1 VAAGHEIAAVIH
13 RRGLLDDPALAEEIA
28 AAARLALEH
37 ERLHASRRAHLAEL
51 RASRARIVATAD
63 DERRRLERDPRDG
76 AQQRLVTLA
85 LAVRLARRRLA
96 ADAPALDD
104 ELARAER
111 EFHAAVGDLRELA
124 HGLFPAVL
132 AAEGLGAALEALG
145 EHAPRL
151 VPGALSEARFTTPV
165 ESAAYFLVAETLR
178 LAPTG
183 DLAVD
188 ARVRE
193 DRLILEVRAETEIT
207 GAPTRLEDRVGAAG
221 GTLTAWPRHPRA
233 EFPCAS

>member
-1 VAAGHEIAAVIH
+1 MPPTDPDRETTPIVAAGHEIAAVIH

-63 DERRRLERDPRDG
+63 DERRRLEHDLHDG

-85 LAVRLARRRLA
+85 LAVRLTRRRLA
-96 ADAPALDD
+96 DDAPALDD

-111 EFHAAVGDLRELA
+111 ELHAAVGELRELA

-132 AAEGLGAALEALG
+132 ADEGLGAALEALG
-145 EHAPRL
+145 EHAPGL
-151 VPGALSEARFTTPV
+151 VLGALCRGA
-165 ESAAYFLVAETLR
+165 LH
-178 LAPTG
+178 
-183 DLAVD
+183 D
-188 ARVRE
+188 AR
-193 DRLILEVRAETEIT
+193 
-207 GAPTRLEDRVGAAG
+207 RVGRLLPRRRDAAARPLRASSRS
-221 GTLTAWPRHPRA
+221 TLASARTGSSSTCGPRPRSRGHRSASRTASVPPA
-233 EFPCAS
+233 GP